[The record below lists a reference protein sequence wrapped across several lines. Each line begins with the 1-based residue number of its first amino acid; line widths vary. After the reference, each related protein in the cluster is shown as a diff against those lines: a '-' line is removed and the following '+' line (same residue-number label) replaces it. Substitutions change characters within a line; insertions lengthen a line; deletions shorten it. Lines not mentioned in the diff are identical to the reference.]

1 MRNKYNFLPLI
12 IFLCASFALLS
23 PEANA
28 QTYLP
33 VGPQTNVPVNVV
45 TGGGWTECY
54 RDRYEIHLD
63 ADFVLAR
70 CPGDKLMLSCR
81 PAGSSS
87 LALLAQA
94 DRSDVTFDTGN
105 NSSSL
110 HVANGTGWYFNT
122 DSIQSWGFVRA
133 GDTVQKENC
142 DIDGSG
148 ANDERL
154 CWHLNDFGG
163 YRCGSVQDLN
173 DSSAFER
180 VVYSNVAFSANI
192 PTLSEW
198 GLIVMA
204 GILGIAAFLAAR
216 RRKATA

>member
-1 MRNKYNFLPLI
+1 LP
-12 IFLCASFALLS
+12 CSHK
-23 PEANA
+23 
-28 QTYLP
+28 QT
-33 VGPQTNVPVNVV
+33 G
-45 TGGGWTECY
+45 
-54 RDRYEIHLD
+54 
-63 ADFVLAR
+63 A
-70 CPGDKLMLSCR
+70 
-81 PAGSSS
+81 
-87 LALLAQA
+87 
-94 DRSDVTFDTGN
+94 
-105 NSSSL
+105 
-110 HVANGTGWYFNT
+110 T

-216 RRKATA
+216 KRKATA